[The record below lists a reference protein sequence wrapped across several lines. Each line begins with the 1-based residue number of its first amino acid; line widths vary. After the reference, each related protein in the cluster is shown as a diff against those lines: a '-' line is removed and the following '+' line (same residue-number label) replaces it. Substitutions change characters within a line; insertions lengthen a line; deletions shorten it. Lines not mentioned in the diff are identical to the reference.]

1 MLFLSLVLLA
11 LAYLVGS
18 LPLGHWLLLRLGFD
32 TRNVSVYN
40 LGVEN
45 VLRRVGPSS
54 ALISAGLDAT
64 KGFVAVLM
72 ASSIGQVST
81 GQLENTGRAEL
92 CVLAGLAC
100 YLGHLN
106 PPRALYG
113 DTLPRGRGNLVLL
126 GILAGLSVAG
136 GLSDWLT
143 LPPLIVYAA
152 VLGLGGFIS
161 VATVSGLGTLAA
173 VLALSSLG
181 LAAKIGGLALLLSA
195 VWRFKENLGR
205 VLDDTEPRLGDA
217 VPMAGR
223 QQDVVVAAFMIHP
236 LTLDDFWQPRRFAW
250 LKPLVERGVI
260 SEKAVRQMAE
270 SLRPM
275 KIGELNGIRTAEG
288 KQIRA
293 YLLSSPLMPDV
304 FSDKPELAV
313 RRAIEGARLAQELGA
328 SVFGLGA
335 FWSVVGNKGQDV
347 QAAVPG
353 IAVTNGGAYTSGTI
367 KAAIPGILEHFA
379 GSGRNLGAATAA
391 VVGANGVVAFGIA
404 RTIAPQVARVIMV
417 GRDLE
422 RLERSATALRRA
434 NPGTEIVTSVNYN
447 DLRQASLIFTA
458 TSDPAPVIFP
468 QHVSEGTWIFDE
480 GRPTDVD
487 ESVKQVPGVRVI
499 PGGVVRPPG
508 HMTSQVNLHFG
519 DGAVP
524 ACLAET
530 LILAAT
536 GEYSRRSLGPH
547 TLSENVN
554 FFVEEAEKLG
564 FTVVD

>member
-18 LPLGHWLLLRLGFD
+18 LPLGHWLLLRLGLD
-32 TRNVSVYN
+32 TRNISAYN

-45 VLRRVGPSS
+45 VLRQVGPTS
-54 ALISAGLDAT
+54 AFTSAALDAA
-64 KGFVAVLM
+64 KGFLAVLM
-72 ASSIGQVST
+72 ASSLTALGA
-81 GQLENTGRAEL
+81 GAGPEL
-92 CVLAGLAC
+92 CVMAGLAA

-126 GILAGLSVAG
+126 GILAGLTVAG
-136 GLSDWLT
+136 GLSYWLT
-143 LPPLIVYAA
+143 LLPLVVYAG
-152 VLGLGGFIS
+152 VLGLGGFVS
-161 VATVSGLGTLAA
+161 VATVISLAVFAVLLAVSGLG
-173 VLALSSLG
+173 VG
-181 LAAKIGGLALLLSA
+181 AKIAGLLLLVAA

-205 VLDDTEPRLGDA
+205 VLDGTEPRVGDD
-217 VPMAGR
+217 VPMAGK
-223 QQDVVVAAFMIHP
+223 QNDVVVAAFMIHP
-236 LTLDDFWQPRRFAW
+236 LSLTDFWQSRRFSW
-250 LKPLVERGVI
+250 MKVLVERGII
-260 SEKAVRQMAE
+260 SEKSVRQMAE

-275 KIGELNGIRTAEG
+275 KVGELSGIRTAEG

-293 YLLSSPLMPDV
+293 YLLSSPLLPEVFRENPD
-304 FSDKPELAV
+304 LAT

-367 KAAIPGILEHFA
+367 KAAIPGILRHFA
-379 GSGRNLGAATAA
+379 ESGRDLKASTAA

-404 RTIAPQVARVIMV
+404 RTIAPVVGRIIMV
-417 GRDLE
+417 GRDAE
-422 RLERSATALRRA
+422 RLERSAATLRRA
-434 NPGTEIVTSVNYN
+434 NPGTEIVTTTSY
-447 DLRQASLIFTA
+447 DTLREASLIFTA
-458 TSDPAPVIFP
+458 TSDPDPVIFP
-468 QHVSEGTWIFDE
+468 QHVQEGTWIFDE
-480 GRPTDVD
+480 GRPADVD
-487 ESVKQVPGVRVI
+487 ESVLRVPGVRVI

-508 HMTSQVNLHFG
+508 KLTTQVNLHFG
-519 DGAVP
+519 EGAVP

-530 LILAAT
+530 LIIAAT
-536 GEYSRRSLGPH
+536 GEYERKSLGAQ

-554 FFVEEAEKLG
+554 FFVDQAERLG

>member
-11 LAYLVGS
+11 LAFLVGS
-18 LPLGHWLLLRLGFD
+18 LPLGHWLLSRLGLD
-32 TRNVSVYN
+32 TRTLNAYN

-45 VLRRVGPSS
+45 MLRQVGPGLALTS
-54 ALISAGLDAT
+54 AALDAS
-64 KGFVAVLM
+64 KGFLAVLM
-72 ASSIGQVST
+72 ASSLGAVSAGQD
-81 GQLENTGRAEL
+81 AEL
-92 CVLAGLAC
+92 CLLAGLAA

-106 PPRALYG
+106 PPAALYG
-113 DTLPRGRGNLVLL
+113 ATLPRGRGNLVLL
-126 GILAGLSVAG
+126 GVLTGLSVAG
-136 GLSDWLT
+136 GLSYWYT
-143 LPPLIVYAA
+143 LPPLLVYAG
-152 VLGLGGFIS
+152 VLGLGGFVS
-161 VATVSGLGTLAA
+161 LATVIGLA
-173 VLALSSLG
+173 VLTVIVAFSALG
-181 LAAKIGGLALLLSA
+181 MAAKIGAVLLVLAA

-205 VLDDTEPRLGDA
+205 VLDGTEPRLGDD
-217 VPMAGR
+217 VPMAGKR
-223 QQDVVVAAFMIHP
+223 GDVVVAAFMIHP
-236 LTLDDFWQPRRFAW
+236 LTLDDFWQSRRFAW
-250 LKPLVERGVI
+250 MKPLVEQGVI
-260 SEKAVRQMAE
+260 SHATVRQMAT

-275 KIGELNGIRTAEG
+275 KVGELSGIRTVEG

-293 YLLSSPLMPDV
+293 YLLSSPLLPEV
-304 FSDKPELAV
+304 FRDQPELAT

-347 QAAVPG
+347 QSAVPD
-353 IAVTNGGAYTSGTI
+353 ITVTNGGAYTSGTI
-367 KAAIPGILEHFA
+367 RAAIPGILKHFD
-379 GSGRNLGAATAA
+379 GSGRDLKAATAA

-417 GRDLE
+417 GRDLT
-422 RLERSATALRRA
+422 RLERSAATLRRA
-434 NPGTEIVTSVNYN
+434 NPGTEIVTTTSYD

-458 TSDPAPVIFP
+458 TSDPNPVIFP

-480 GRPTDVD
+480 GRPADVD
-487 ESVKQVPGVRVI
+487 ESVAALPGVRVI

-508 HMTSQVNLHFG
+508 AMTTQVNLHFG

-536 GEYSRRSLGPH
+536 GEYDRKSLGPQ
-547 TLSENVN
+547 TLTENVN
-554 FFVEEAEKLG
+554 FFVEQAEVLG